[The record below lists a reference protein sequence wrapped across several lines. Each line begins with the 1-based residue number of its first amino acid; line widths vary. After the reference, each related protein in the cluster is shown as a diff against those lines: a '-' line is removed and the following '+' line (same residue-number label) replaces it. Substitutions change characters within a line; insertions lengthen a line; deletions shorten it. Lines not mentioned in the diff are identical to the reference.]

1 MSGIPKSELALGSR
15 GSIPEQVYGVEI
27 LSAEVKTGDSG
38 KTTARVKAQI
48 IYPLTVEI
56 GGEQQK
62 VVGRPFD
69 FMPTLTDPSVEYG
82 LPAIRAGLEAGG
94 FDFTKFN
101 EDGNIDPDQF
111 HKLVGFKCQ
120 MHLSSYEDV
129 RTRKAT
135 PEELAANPAAKY
147 VPITDLKGRPISG
160 GWRICSPKKSKGN
173 NISPQWSDIVGPFDG
188 DGSLE

>member
-1 MSGIPKSELALGSR
+1 MSGIPKHELALGSR

-56 GGEQQK
+56 GGEVQK

-69 FMPTLTDPSVEYG
+69 FMPTLVDPSVEYG

-94 FDFTKFN
+94 FDFKKFN

-120 MHLSSYEDV
+120 MHLSSFEDV

-135 PEELAANPAAKY
+135 PEELAANPATKY
-147 VPITDLKGRPISG
+147 VAITDLKGKPISG

-173 NISPQWSDIVGPFDG
+173 NINPQWSDIVGPFDG

>member
-1 MSGIPKSELALGSR
+1 MRSTQYALGSR

-56 GGEQQK
+56 GGEVQK

-147 VPITDLKGRPISG
+147 VAITDLKGKPISG